1 LNQVDRLR
9 AGRSLLLPALLL
21 SLLASAPTARSHIV
35 YGTKTLSQFV
45 AEADVV
51 ARARVVDADAVLVLE
66 GEGKRRPLVVAELLE
81 VMKGPAEPGPVRFAQ
96 HGHGVAD
103 FEDGEEVL
111 LFLERTEHHRELSK
125 LGGAE
130 GVLWVSLQEHAAKF
144 LLTPGSRDA
153 ILIATRSY
161 LQVADAAPDE
171 RYAALRKATFA
182 QLSSPDPRLASS
194 AVRDIALAEDPPLVT
209 GADLP
214 VLEPVLASASTPIGV
229 RVALLAELERREL
242 LDGPP
247 RWVALLRAT
256 EGRELRSVIAAAG
269 THPSLPVH
277 AVLLEILAGNDADAA
292 AAAAISLGWPGNEQ
306 AVPPLR
312 GTLASLDSRL
322 RMASIR
328 GLGRIATPSARKV
341 LEEAAASHPDAGTR
355 RRARA
360 EAARMQ
366 PDG

>member
-1 LNQVDRLR
+1 MNRPR
-9 AGRSLLLPALLL
+9 AGRSLLLPALIL
-21 SLLASAPTARSHIV
+21 SLLAYAPPARSHIV
-35 YGTKTLSQFV
+35 YGTKTLSQLV

-51 ARARVVDADAVLVLE
+51 ARARVVDADAMLLLE
-66 GEGKRRPLVVAELLE
+66 NAGKRRPLVAAELLE

-111 LFLERTEHHRELSK
+111 LFLKHTARHRELSS
-125 LGGAE
+125 LAGSE
-130 GVLWVSLQEHAAKF
+130 GVPWVSLQEHEAKF
-144 LLTPGSRDA
+144 LLTPESRDA
-153 ILIATRSY
+153 ILIATRGY
-161 LQVADAAPDE
+161 LQVASAAPDE
-171 RYAALRKATFA
+171 RTAALRNATFA

-194 AVRDIALAEDPPLVT
+194 AVRDIALAETPPLVT
-209 GADLP
+209 ETDLP
-214 VLEPVLASASTPIGV
+214 ALEPVLASPSTPIGV

-242 LDGPP
+242 LEGPP
-247 RWVALLRAT
+247 RWVALLRGT
-256 EGRELRSVIAAAG
+256 QGRELRSVIAAAG
-269 THPSLPVH
+269 THPSPPVH
-277 AVLLEILAGNDADAA
+277 AVLLEILAGDDADAA
-292 AAAAISLGWPGNEQ
+292 AAAALSLGWPGNEP

-312 GTLASLDSRL
+312 GALASRDSRL

-328 GLGRIATPSARKV
+328 GLGRIATPSARRV

-360 EAARMQ
+360 EAARLR